1 MVVFGFILLV
11 LGLYMYV
18 LGSGGTPVFIGIQGI
33 CNSSLGQTAQLIRNI
48 NEQCARVNTEAI
60 AFSMSINIAYILIA
74 LGPVTSIVGALNLG
88 RKHVEV

>member
-1 MVVFGFILLV
+1 MA
-11 LGLYMYV
+11 LGLYIYV
-18 LGSGGTPVFIGIQGI
+18 LCSDGTPVFVGIHEL